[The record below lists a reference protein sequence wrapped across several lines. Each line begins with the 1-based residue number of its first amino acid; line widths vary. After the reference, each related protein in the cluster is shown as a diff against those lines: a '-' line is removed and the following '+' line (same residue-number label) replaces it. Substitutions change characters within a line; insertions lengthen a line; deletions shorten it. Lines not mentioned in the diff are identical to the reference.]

1 MSDLAYHQRANRIG
15 NACGLFLIVYTL
27 AAVGHSV
34 TTGSTL
40 FLSVHPQLPVMAG
53 TILVCCIFITA
64 SLLTIWITTITEL
77 VIFSV
82 SIVWSLTLCLMNGY
96 LRLIGSEFDL
106 EFLFGL
112 DHETQTQMS
121 LLSTGAII
129 LIHCVTISVA
139 FDLACT
145 QKLSLYAFR
154 FVVCLVLVV
163 LFAQLLAI
171 YSALTLPE
179 SLLFSLPEAIIYV
192 AVLYVLKIINDSK
205 NKRPERA
212 LAF

>member
-1 MSDLAYHQRANRIG
+1 M
-15 NACGLFLIVYTL
+15 
-27 AAVGHSV
+27 
-34 TTGSTL
+34 
-40 FLSVHPQLPVMAG
+40 
-53 TILVCCIFITA
+53 
-64 SLLTIWITTITEL
+64 TIWITTITEL